1 MAPDKTP
8 TNPRRDQYWLFW
20 DGACGF
26 CRRSVDWITARDA
39 GSRLLPTPYQQVPNP
54 PMDPAL
60 AAACQRAVHLM
71 HPDGRIE
78 RAGRACL
85 TALELIGYAP
95 VLVRIMRMPPLI
107 WLLEIGYWLTAR
119 NRSFFSRFLFR

>member
-8 TNPRRDQYWLFW
+8 TTPHPDQYWLLW

-26 CRRSVDWITARDA
+26 CRRSVDWIVARDTTK
-39 GSRLLPTPYQQVPNP
+39 RLLPTPYQQVPNP
-54 PMDPAL
+54 PMDSAL
-60 AAACQRAVHLM
+60 ATACERAVHLM

-85 TALELIGYAP
+85 TALELTGYAP
-95 VLVRIMRMPPLI
+95 VLMRIMRVPPLI

-119 NRSFFSRFLFR
+119 NRSFFSRFFFR